1 MKKVKI
7 SNISLGDI
15 KQNGTILALSGEVA
29 VRARRRDISTM
40 LYLKGVSIPAGGEY
54 EINDTASTSLINY
67 SIINVLN
74 INDSSFAIIN
84 IGLYV
89 SVGNR
94 RVIHSVGSSSFGMS
108 PSGTE
113 KILVYRKT
121 TSGNIFVKNNSG
133 GSIQFDFKV
142 F

>member
-7 SNISLGDI
+7 SNISVQDIRQGD
-15 KQNGTILALSGEVA
+15 TILALSEGVA
-29 VRARRRDISTM
+29 VRARRRDISTT
-40 LYLKGVSIPAGGEY
+40 LYLKGVIISAGVEY
-54 EINDTASTSLINY
+54 EIQNTASTSFINY
-67 SIINVLN
+67 SIINVFN

-89 SVGNR
+89 AVGNR
-94 RVIHSVGSSSFGMS
+94 GVIHSVGSSSFGMN